1 MEQIRMDSVWV
12 SVKTCGKSLAMRRST
27 GCYQYFQGTFSE
39 NFLGELM
46 KVSKQWWLW
55 VKPVVAFL
63 HRAFYS
69 TIQQFAVAGGKPLAH
84 WPTSSYC
91 FLITVKVMA
100 VLFQLALLT
109 RIPNNHP
116 LPQDWIRRRKSNA
129 TFFFSVSFASDVFCC
144 IFWLWVPWRRRCQR
158 QWPPPAGMEGDSG
171 KVEGI
176 HSFNCIHTILFI
188 RAGVRKQ
195 AG

>member
-129 TFFFSVSFASDVFCC
+129 TFFFLFHLQVMFSVVFFGYEFLGGEDVRDNGLHLLGWRETVAKSRGYIVSIAFIQFC
-144 IFWLWVPWRRRCQR
+144 L
-158 QWPPPAGMEGDSG
+158 
-171 KVEGI
+171 
-176 HSFNCIHTILFI
+176 
-188 RAGVRKQ
+188 
-195 AG
+195 